1 MNEVS
6 HWVKG
11 RLSEPSTY
19 AAASVAAIGGWVLTA
34 QMSWIWVALALA
46 AVAVVMHEKAE
57 AMDLYGSR
65 SFFNQRLLATGR
77 GSFGSGSGRREAFF
91 QCQRTPQRCR

>member
-19 AAASVAAIGGWVLTA
+19 AAASVAAMGGWVWTTQIL
-34 QMSWIWVALALA
+34 WVWVALALA
-46 AVAVVMHEKAE
+46 ALAVVMHEKA
-57 AMDLYGSR
+57 
-65 SFFNQRLLATGR
+65 
-77 GSFGSGSGRREAFF
+77 
-91 QCQRTPQRCR
+91 

>member
-34 QMSWIWVALALA
+34 QMAWIWVALALA
-46 AVAVVMHEKAE
+46 AVAVVMHEKA
-57 AMDLYGSR
+57 
-65 SFFNQRLLATGR
+65 
-77 GSFGSGSGRREAFF
+77 
-91 QCQRTPQRCR
+91 